1 MSKRDR
7 PVSGVWLHFTE
18 DSVENRL
25 ANCSVPNCRAKVPRG
40 AVGTPRKSWS
50 NKGMWEHLRNNHKE
64 EHTNAEAVKEET
76 KKQKLKDKVDI
87 QKRKE
92 IYNLQPGQ
100 PKTQVTLQ
108 ALKERTV
115 KWSKDNDQQKKTEA
129 NLLMWM
135 CDSIQPY
142 SVVENER
149 FKILMSGKYVT
160 YNL

>member
-18 DSVENRL
+18 NSVENRL

-40 AVGTPRKSWS
+40 AAGTPRKSWS

-64 EHTNAEAVKEET
+64 EQT

-100 PKTQVTLQ
+100 PKTQMTLQ

-129 NLLMWM
+129 NFLI
-135 CDSIQPY
+135 C
-142 SVVENER
+142 
-149 FKILMSGKYVT
+149 
-160 YNL
+160 